1 MSPTSW
7 FGISGLSLPLL
18 VALVV
23 ALLYLLR
30 PPPPT
35 IVVPSVLL
43 WRPIAERR
51 RSHTLLRRLLSA
63 LLSLLVALGLAFALA
78 GPPRP
83 ERRGAPQ
90 ILVVDNSATMATE
103 VAPGVTRLDRALEQA
118 RELVSDWQGPTLL
131 ADTTGGSGPRWAHSD
146 AEAEAWLRGLR
157 TSSARGRLPALHGA
171 IPGSTAAAV
180 RRLLISDGVALASLE
195 DWQVVSVYQPVTNVG
210 LLAFDASST
219 SPAATTDSIEAFL
232 QVFNASLVGVTSRLV
247 VERAEGQILYQR
259 PLELGPRETW
269 SGVLALPATAG
280 GEIVRARIETAD
292 DALSSDDLAAI
303 VPHLQRQIL
312 VGTVGDVDGAV
323 GRALRLLPRVTV
335 TALPAD
341 SSSLEGPV
349 PDVLVAAGWAP
360 ESSPL
365 TPTLLFAPPARAWLP
380 EPTAQ
385 AIEAVVWARQPGPR
399 DWGPV
404 AFGDLRR
411 YEPSDVEILL
421 GGTTRSADD
430 VRSTDTEWP
439 LVFQLQGLEPPVLVA
454 AFSVEASSIGRHEA
468 FPVLVA
474 ELVDRLAE
482 AGATEAGRSQPPGH
496 VLGRRLSDVNAS
508 RLPVAPRLEA
518 TPSYLVSAQPPRD
531 VREDL
536 REQSRRHQRF
546 AIAMLAVAALLATLE
561 TWTRAWGLTE

>member
-1 MSPTSW
+1 MSPMSW

-23 ALLYLLR
+23 MLLYLLR

-43 WRPIAERR
+43 WRPIAARR

-83 ERRGAPQ
+83 EPRGGTQ
-90 ILVVDNSATMATE
+90 ILVVDDSATMATE
-103 VAPGVTRLDRALEQA
+103 VTPGVTRLDRALERA

-131 ADTTGGSGPRWAHSD
+131 ADTTGDSAPRWAHSS

-157 TSSARGRLPALHGA
+157 TSSARSRLPALDGV
-171 IPGSTAAAV
+171 IPGSTAPA
-180 RRLLISDGVALASLE
+180 RRLLISDGVALTSPE
-195 DWQVVSVYQPVTNVG
+195 GWQVVSVYQPATNVG
-210 LLAFDASST
+210 FLAFDAASP
-219 SPAATTDSIEAFL
+219 SPAAANDSIEAFL
-232 QVFNASLVGVTSRLV
+232 QVFNASTLGVTSRLV
-247 VERAEGQILYQR
+247 VERDEGQILYER
-259 PLELGPRETW
+259 PLELAPRETW

-280 GEIVRARIETAD
+280 GEVVRARIETAG
-292 DALSSDDLAAI
+292 DALSNDDLASI
-303 VPHLQRQIL
+303 VPHVQRQIL
-312 VGTVGDVDGAV
+312 VGTVGDLDGAV

-341 SSSLEGPV
+341 SSREGRV

-360 ESSPL
+360 ESPPL

-380 EPTAQ
+380 EQTAQ
-385 AIEAVVWARQPGPR
+385 ATEAVVWVRQPGPR

-404 AFGDLRR
+404 AFGDLQR
-411 YEPSDVEILL
+411 YAPSDIEILL

-439 LVFQLQGLEPPVLVA
+439 LVFRLQGLEAPLLIA

-468 FPVLVA
+468 FPVLLA
-474 ELVDRLAE
+474 ELVDRLAS
-482 AGATEAGRSQPPGH
+482 ASATAPGRSQPPGH
-496 VLGRRLSDVNAS
+496 ELGRRLSDVNAS
-508 RLPVAPRLEA
+508 RFPVAPRLEA
-518 TPSYLVSAQPPRD
+518 TPAYLVSEQPPRD
-531 VREDL
+531 VGGEFQ
-536 REQSRRHQRF
+536 EQSRRRRRRF
-546 AIAMLAVAALLATLE
+546 AVALLAVATLFATLE
-561 TWTRAWGLTE
+561 AWTRARGITE